1 MANVTVTVD
10 PRVLKRARIRAIEQ
24 GTSVN
29 ALVAGYLERYAGAD
43 ETEAALAAFLRLAGK
58 SSAGSGTGGRRWTR
72 DEAHDR
78 AALR

>member
-10 PRVLKRARIRAIEQ
+10 PRVLKRARIRALEE

-29 ALVAGYLERYAGAD
+29 ALVARYLERFAGAD
-43 ETEAALAAFLRLAGK
+43 ESELALAAFLDLAER
-58 SSAGSGTGGRRWTR
+58 SSAGSGSGGRRWTR